1 MLKLCVG
8 GVSVVFCKGSIS
20 GSMLPCSV
28 ADGSTEFS
36 TDWSLKLLPPAAA
49 VAFRCTYTLRATR
62 AATTAT
68 AASESSD
75 SIATCGAVDAADS
88 LELAVVAASDSP
100 SKSPNGV
107 GVADGASLAG
117 NEVSGSASNGSSVEG
132 NGVIAGADVVV
143 PFAGGGGTGGMLMD
157 MDMLI
162 SDS

>member
-1 MLKLCVG
+1 MLKLFVDG
-8 GVSVVFCKGSIS
+8 MSVVLCKGSIS
-20 GSMLPCSV
+20 GSILPCSV

-36 TDWSLKLLPPAAA
+36 ADWSLRLLPSAAA
-49 VAFRCTYTLRATR
+49 ACRFTYTLRATR

-68 AASESSD
+68 AARESSD

-107 GVADGASLAG
+107 GTADGASLEG
-117 NEVSGSASNGSSVEG
+117 KDVSGSASNGSSVDG
-132 NGVIAGADVVV
+132 RGVTAGADVV
-143 PFAGGGGTGGMLMD
+143 PFAGGGGTGGMLML